1 MKRNISDLL
10 DRYPAENLE
19 LDGRTPYS
27 PSRIKEITMNNIKNM
42 NNVEPMDLKPNRTAK
57 RFKPARLLIAA
68 AVVAALSVSAL
79 AAGRM
84 FGAGELFQDFFAA
97 EDGSLSQ
104 GQLDAID
111 QLGHVAGETAAQL
124 PAAVTQNGAT
134 ITPLAVI
141 ADENIYYIRLRVEA
155 PAGTALPDLDGDTQG
170 YYQLPATLESPEGS
184 YMEFGYNQVRTILTD
199 DDPTDNRKEFVLC
212 FCTLEG
218 ETDLKFND
226 GVSKTLTISG
236 LWIQSP
242 DKEYTPIF
250 TGDFIFDFGLSFQSQ
265 TISLDAEGLTW
276 HDELLDYT
284 NTIQSLSLSPLSL
297 TYRVD
302 CSLPVNNNIGPAF
315 GDIKIVLK
323 DGTVFFSEAQDY
335 DAMRQYI
342 QSSPVTLPITG
353 EPTGVFRNYIPFD
366 QPLDLS
372 QVDYVQYGDNKI
384 PVNAG

>member
-10 DRYPAENLE
+10 DQYPAGDME
-19 LDGRTPYS
+19 LGGNTPYS
-27 PSRIKEITMNNIKNM
+27 HTRIKEITMNQINTETK
-42 NNVEPMDLKPNRTAK
+42 TSK
-57 RFKPARLLIAA
+57 RSFKPARLLIAA
-68 AVVAALSVSAL
+68 AVVAALSVSAF
-79 AAGRM
+79 AADRI
-84 FGAGELFQDFFAA
+84 FGAGELFQDFFAR
-97 EDGSLSQ
+97 EGGSLSQ
-104 GQLDAID
+104 GQINTID
-111 QLGHVAGETAAQL
+111 QLGHAAGEAAASL

-155 PAGTALPDLDGDTQG
+155 PEGTALPDLDGDTQG
-170 YYQLPATLESPEGS
+170 YYQLEASLETPECA
-184 YMEFGYNQVRTILTD
+184 YMEFGYNEVKTVLDD

-212 FCTLEG
+212 FLTPEG

-226 GVSKTLTISG
+226 EVSKTLAISG

-250 TGDFIFDFGLSFQSQ
+250 TGDFVFDFGLSFQSQ
-265 TISLDAEGLTW
+265 AIDLDAAGLTW
-276 HDELLDYT
+276 HDELIDYT
-284 NTIQSLSLSPLSL
+284 NTIQALSLSPLSL

-302 CSLPVNNNIGPAF
+302 CSLPRNDSVGPFF

-323 DGTVFFSEAQDY
+323 DGTVFFSENQDY
-335 DAMRQYI
+335 DAMRHYI
-342 QSSPVTLPITG
+342 QTRPVTLPITG
-353 EPTGVFRNYIPFD
+353 EPWGAFRNYIPFD

-372 QVDYVQYGDNKI
+372 QVDYVQYGDSKI